1 MRKTQFVSD
10 LEGPLTLNDNA
21 FELTAHFLPQ
31 GAHFFALMSRYDD
44 ILADIVKRSGYR
56 AGTTLALIV
65 PFLKAFGLRDR
76 DLHEFSRSSIR
87 LVPGAFEALQ
97 RIRAQMPA
105 FIISTSYEPY
115 VRAVCEALQFPFEN
129 AYCTKISL
137 DAYALSEEERQE
149 LLTLYDQIVQ
159 RKEIS
164 PGVQSVDE
172 LSGEDRQTLELL
184 DHIFWERVWGME
196 IGRVLRE
203 VQPIGGPE
211 KARALREISERTGI
225 SLAQTIYVGDSIT
238 DVEALA
244 LVRQAGGLAVA
255 FNGNRYALRAAEI
268 GCISSDAL
276 ILAEIAE
283 AFQASPARLR
293 LARLRLD
300 CSPSPANGRRRCTV
314 QAKPGIDDAFIE
326 QSEQMRRRLRG
337 EQIGGLG

>member
-87 LVPGAFEALQ
+87 LVPGALEALQ

-159 RKEIS
+159 RSQIQI
-164 PGVQSVDE
+164 PLGVQSVDE

-184 DHIFWERVWGME
+184 DHIFWERVWGAHRRPGE
-196 IGRVLRE
+196 SPR
-203 VQPIGGPE
+203 P
-211 KARALREISERTGI
+211 AR
-225 SLAQTIYVGDSIT
+225 D
-238 DVEALA
+238 
-244 LVRQAGGLAVA
+244 
-255 FNGNRYALRAAEI
+255 LRAHGDLSRA
-268 GCISSDAL
+268 DDL
-276 ILAEIAE
+276 
-283 AFQASPARLR
+283 
-293 LARLRLD
+293 
-300 CSPSPANGRRRCTV
+300 RRR
-314 QAKPGIDDAFIE
+314 QHH
-326 QSEQMRRRLRG
+326 
-337 EQIGGLG
+337 

>member
-1 MRKTQFVSD
+1 MRLTQFVSD

-31 GAHFFALMSRYDD
+31 GAYFFALISRYDD
-44 ILADIVKRSGYR
+44 ILADIVQRPGYK

-76 DLHEFSRSSIR
+76 DLQDFSRTSIK
-87 LVPGAFEALQ
+87 LIPGAREALQ
-97 RIRAQMPA
+97 RIRAQMPV
-105 FIISTSYEPY
+105 FIVSTSYEPY

-129 AYCTKISL
+129 TYCTKISL
-137 DAYALSEEERQE
+137 DAYALPEQERHE
-149 LLTLYDQIVQ
+149 LLALYSQIIQ
-159 RKEIS
+159 RSQIEIP
-164 PGVQSVDE
+164 PGAQRLDE
-172 LSGEDRQTLELL
+172 LSGEDRQTIALL

-196 IGRVLRE
+196 IGRAVRE

-211 KARALREISERTGI
+211 KAQALHKISERTGI

-255 FNGNRYALRAAEI
+255 FNGNRYALKAAAI
-268 GCISSDAL
+268 GCISPNAL

-283 AFQASPARLR
+283 AFQTSSGLFVVPPAA
-293 LARLRLD
+293 ARW
-300 CSPSPANGRRRCTV
+300 TV
-314 QAKPGIDDAFIE
+314 QTKPGIDDAFIE
-326 QSEQMRRRLRG
+326 QSEQMRRRIRG

>member
-1 MRKTQFVSD
+1 MARAQFVTD

-21 FELTAHFLPQ
+21 FELAAHFLTN
-31 GAHFFALMSRYDD
+31 GAHFFAIISRYDD
-44 ILADIVKRSGYR
+44 ILADVVKRPGYR
-56 AGTTLALIV
+56 AGNTLALIV

-76 DLHEFSRSSIR
+76 DLQEFSRTSIK
-87 LVPGAFEALQ
+87 LIPGAREALQ
-97 RIRAQMPA
+97 RIRAQMPT
-105 FIISTSYEPY
+105 FIVSTSYEPY

-137 DAYALSEEERQE
+137 DVYGLSERERHE
-149 LLTLYDQIVQ
+149 LLTLYNQIIQ
-159 RKEIS
+159 CSQIQIP
-164 PGVQSVDE
+164 PGAQSLDE
-172 LSGEDRQTLELL
+172 LSREDRHTLGLL
-184 DHIFWERVWGME
+184 DHIFWERLGRME
-196 IGRVLRE
+196 VGRVLRE

-211 KARALREISERTGI
+211 KARVLREISERSGI

-255 FNGNRYALRAAEI
+255 FNGNRYALKAAEL

-283 AFQASPARLR
+283 AFTLTPF
-293 LARLRLD
+293 
-300 CSPSPANGRRRCTV
+300 PSPLRGRGERGVRGCGAGDEGLTT
-314 QAKPGIDDAFIE
+314 QIDEAFIQ

>member
-1 MRKTQFVSD
+1 MRLTQFVSD

-31 GAHFFALMSRYDD
+31 GAYFFALMSRYDD
-44 ILADIVKRSGYR
+44 IVADIVKRPGYR
-56 AGTTLALIV
+56 AGNTLALIV

-76 DLHEFSRSSIR
+76 NLHEFSRSSIR

-97 RIRAQMPA
+97 RIQAQMPA

-129 AYCTKISL
+129 TYCTKISL
-137 DAYALSEEERQE
+137 DAYALSERERHE
-149 LLTLYDQIVQ
+149 LLTLYAQIVQ
-159 RKEIS
+159 RSQIQIP
-164 PGVQSVDE
+164 PGAQSVDE
-172 LSGEDRQTLELL
+172 LSREDRQTIALL
-184 DHIFWERVWGME
+184 DHIFWERLWGME
-196 IGRVLRE
+196 IGRALRE

-225 SLAQTIYVGDSIT
+225 PLAQTIYVGDSIT

-255 FNGNRYALRAAEI
+255 FNGNRYALKAAEL

-283 AFQASPARLR
+283 AFQTSFGLFVVPPTAARW
-293 LARLRLD
+293 
-300 CSPSPANGRRRCTV
+300 TV

-326 QSEQMRRRLRG
+326 QSEQMRRRIRG